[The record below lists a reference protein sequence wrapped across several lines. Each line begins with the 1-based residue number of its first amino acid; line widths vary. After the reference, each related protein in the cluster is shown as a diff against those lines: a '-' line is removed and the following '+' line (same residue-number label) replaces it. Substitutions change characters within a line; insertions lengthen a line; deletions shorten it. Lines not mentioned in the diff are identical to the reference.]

1 MTPNKKKWWACQI
14 SGWALCIGVPASVIL
29 TYFPLFVER
38 GSAETVSASAI
49 VLLLIA
55 IIPLFKYIKQLF
67 QKTPASWVVW
77 VILLG
82 LFLIAQTIVDQL
94 VVVCLFGA
102 ISNILGG
109 ILFKVAKKYQ
119 TVAQTLEESK

>member
-14 SGWALCIGVPASVIL
+14 SGWALCIGVPFAVIL

-38 GSAETVSASAI
+38 GSAETASASAI
-49 VLLLIA
+49 VLLLLA
-55 IIPLFKYIKQLF
+55 VIPLFKYINQLF
-67 QKTPASWVVW
+67 KKTPASWVIW
-77 VILLG
+77 VVLLG
-82 LFLIAQTIVDQL
+82 LFLIVQPIINQF
-94 VVVCLFGA
+94 VVVCFWGA

-119 TVAQTLEESK
+119 PVAQALEESK